1 MRDSHGRW
9 IPSLSPK
16 GYQVFNSYV
25 RFLLLHGSRKSSK
38 SISAE
43 NKLCRHAFENNG
55 AIVAVVT
62 KTTKNA
68 KSGVWQDLVRFVVPQ
83 WIKANIGFKYTVEPR
98 MEADTKMSYF
108 RIRNMWGGESE
119 FQLHSLEHASEAEA
133 KFKGTRF
140 SMVYLSEAD
149 QFEDRIVFD
158 ILSDQLRVIDI
169 PFEQHQLI
177 ADTNPPEEGEDHW
190 LHDIWWK
197 ELSRPGINPE
207 YVARFG
213 HIPFKIADNP
223 FLDPREKAELEEKY
237 RYDPNKYARFVLG
250 QWVRDDRGSIFEDF
264 YSPNIHVRG
273 DCSSHSQDD
282 WEIVI
287 PTKNCIELYSG
298 WDTGDVN
305 HAAVIAAKRDMG
317 EHSAFDVID
326 EVVSLNTPVSVAD
339 FTEAF
344 MERMDYWEKLMKE
357 EYGTQRILWRHW
369 SDASAMRYR
378 SAADSSDEL
387 IVRQVSRNRVIL
399 NAVAKPRGSVRA
411 RISLL
416 KKLLFEKRILF
427 SAQCQQVQQML
438 RFLRAG
444 KAKTEVIAEGSP
456 YKHAFD
462 ALTYMLL
469 NESPADVERRIE
481 PETRL
486 RVVSIAA

>member
-1 MRDSHGRW
+1 MRDAHGRW

-16 GYQVFNSYV
+16 GYQVFNSYT

-55 AIVAVVT
+55 AIVAVVC

-68 KSGVWQDLVRFVVPQ
+68 KSGVWQDLVRFVIPE
-83 WIKANIGFKYTVEPR
+83 WIKANIGFKYTIEPR

-119 FQLHSLEHASEAEA
+119 FQLHSLEHAQEAEA

-158 ILSDQLRVIDI
+158 ILSDQLRVIGI
-169 PFEQHQLI
+169 PYEQHQLI
-177 ADTNPPEEGEDHW
+177 GDTNPPETGEDHW
-190 LHDIWWK
+190 LHQVWWK
-197 ELSRPGINPE
+197 DLAKENVNKAFAASFENIH
-207 YVARFG
+207 FQ
-213 HIPFKIADNP
+213 IADNP
-223 FLDPREKAELEEKY
+223 FLDPRERVELEEKY
-237 RYDPNKYARFVLG
+237 RYDANKYARFVLG
-250 QWVRDDRGSIFEDF
+250 QWVRDDRGTIFEDF
-264 YSPNIHVRG
+264 FVPNIHVRG
-273 DCSSHSQDD
+273 DCDSPREDE
-282 WEIVI
+282 WRIIV
-287 PTKNCIELYSG
+287 PSKHCIELYSG

-305 HAAVIAAKRDMG
+305 HAAVILCKRDMG
-317 EHSAFDVID
+317 EHAAFDVID
-326 EVVSLNTPVSVAD
+326 EVVSLNQPLSIAD
-339 FTEAF
+339 FTEIF
-344 MERMDYWEKLMKE
+344 MERMDYWEQLMKE
-357 EYGTQRILWRHW
+357 EYQRDRMMWRHW

-387 IVRQVSRNRVIL
+387 IVRQVSRNRIIL
-399 NAVAKPRGSVRA
+399 NCVAKPRGSVKA

-416 KKLLFEKRILF
+416 KKLLFEKRVCV
-427 SAQCQQVQQML
+427 SAQCKSTIAML
-438 RFLRAG
+438 RYLRAG
-444 KAKTEVIAEGSP
+444 TSKVEVIQEGSP
-456 YKHAFD
+456 YKHCFD

-486 RVVSIAA
+486 RVVSVAA

>member
-1 MRDSHGRW
+1 MRDSQGRW
-9 IPSLSPK
+9 IPHLTPK
-16 GYQVFNSYV
+16 GYQVFNSYT

-43 NKLCRHAFENNG
+43 NKLCRHAFENNN
-55 AIVAVVT
+55 AIIAVVT

-68 KSGVWQDLVRFVVPQ
+68 KVGVWQDLVRFVVPN
-83 WIKANIGFKYTVEPR
+83 WIRANIGFRYTVEPR

-108 RIRNMWGGESE
+108 RVRNLYGGESE
-119 FQLHSLEHASEAEA
+119 FQLHSLEHCQEVES

-190 LHDIWWK
+190 LHSVWWK
-197 ELSRPGINPE
+197 ELQKPGVNAE
-207 YVARFG
+207 YIKRF
-213 HIPFKIADNP
+213 HNIHFRIADNP

-237 RYDPNKYARFVLG
+237 KYDPNKYARFVLG
-250 QWVRDDRGSIFEDF
+250 QWVRDDRGTIFEDF
-264 YSPNIHVRG
+264 YVPNIHVRG
-273 DCSSHSQDD
+273 DCSSPNQDD
-282 WEIVI
+282 WEIIV
-287 PTKNCIELYSG
+287 PGKNCIELYSG

-305 HAAVIAAKRDMG
+305 HAAIIAAKRDMG
-317 EHSAFDVID
+317 DHSAFDVID
-326 EVVSLNTPVSVAD
+326 EIVSLNSPVSLTD

-344 MERMDYWEKLMKE
+344 MERMDYWEKLVNDL
-357 EYGTQRILWRHW
+357 YGNRRILWRHW

-387 IVRQVSRNRVIL
+387 IVRQVSRNRIIL
-399 NAVAKPRGSVRA
+399 NSVAKPRGSVRA
-411 RISLL
+411 RISLT
-416 KKLLFEKRILF
+416 KKLLFEKRLCV
-427 SAQCQQVQQML
+427 SAQCFHLQESL
-438 RFLRAG
+438 KYLKPG
-444 KAKTEVIAEGSP
+444 KSKTEVIQESSQF
-456 YKHAFD
+456 KHVFD

-486 RVVSIAA
+486 RVVSIPA